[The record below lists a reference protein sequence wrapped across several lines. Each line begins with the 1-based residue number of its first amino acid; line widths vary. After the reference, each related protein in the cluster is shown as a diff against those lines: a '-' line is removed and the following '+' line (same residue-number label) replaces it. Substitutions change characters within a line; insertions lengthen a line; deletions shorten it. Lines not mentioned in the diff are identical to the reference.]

1 MKNLFMFTLMSL
13 ILFSNAWSKDKKIV
27 KLVTIEWPPY
37 VSSKIEGK
45 GWTSQ
50 VIKAAFES
58 QGYKAKFVI
67 VKGSS
72 PWGQVLKMVKDG
84 RFIGGYPAYYSEDR
98 TASYFFSRSFGRGPL
113 GFFKR
118 KGEKIEFDGALESLK
133 KYKIGIVKN
142 YVNSETFDKADYLKK
157 RAYKNDRTSLVMLNK
172 KRVDLVLLDKL
183 VTKHHLKFDPYL
195 KAVKSNFEFIEPP
208 LENKNLHIIF
218 TKVGNKG
225 KEFTAVFLKGLT
237 EIRNNGE
244 YEKILT
250 KYNAN

>member
-1 MKNLFMFTLMSL
+1 MKSLLTFSL
-13 ILFSNAWSKDKKIV
+13 ISLLFFSNAWSKDKKTI

-37 VSSKIEGK
+37 VSNKIEGK

-50 VIKAAFES
+50 VIRAAFKT
-58 QGYKAKFVI
+58 QGYETKFVI

-84 RFIGGYPAYYSEDR
+84 RFIGGFPAYYSEDR
-98 TASYFFSRSFGRGPL
+98 TASYFFSRSIGRGPL

-118 KGEKIEFDGALESLK
+118 RGEKIEFNGALESLK

-142 YVNSETFDKADYLKK
+142 YVNSEIFDKADYLKK

-225 KEFTAVFLKGLT
+225 KDFTAIFLKGLT

-244 YEKILT
+244 YDKILT